1 MIQEVATDKSQMMMV
16 EVGDGATNVKS
27 KQYQF
32 FDKVKE
38 NLQQGVLNTPN
49 IASTKIRVQ
58 PINDNKPQ
66 NGLFPELGYYGSSF
80 FTGVDSLPNP
90 EQFYK
95 LSQIREVGMSVG
107 IIADARD
114 FGGYSPPVGITNF
127 SIDFYLSLVLVEATN
142 GNAVARLFT
151 SDDNPYIIGRLVT
164 IPFTFTFSAV
174 DPLAFT
180 IANPVKNFRLSDT
193 VNRTFVVNMPDFSTN
208 PTKITTVQYNQLTT
222 KNNMLASF
230 FGWNDDQYLLLSAE
244 NKLLFD
250 DFFNKGIG
258 VAPDDSQLFGIGVEV
273 SFVYFG
279 IGATFG

>member
-1 MIQEVATDKSQMMMV
+1 MIKEVATDKSQMMMV

-58 PINDNKPQ
+58 PINVNKPQ
-66 NGLFPELGYYGSSF
+66 NLLYPELGYYLSSF

-95 LSQIREVGMSVG
+95 LSQIREVGMSVS
-107 IIADARD
+107 IIADAGD
-114 FGGYSPPVGITNF
+114 LGGYSPPFGITNF
-127 SIDFYLSLVLVEATN
+127 SIDFYVSLVLVEAIN
-142 GNAVARLFT
+142 GNAVAGFFA
-151 SDDNPYIIGRLVT
+151 SGDNPYIIGRLVT

-174 DPLAFT
+174 EPLAFT

-193 VNRTFVVNMPDFSTN
+193 VNRTFVAGSPNFTTN
-208 PTKITTVQYNQLTT
+208 PTKITTEQYTQLTT
-222 KNNMLASF
+222 KNNILFSF
-230 FGWNDDQYLLLSAE
+230 FGWNDDQYLLLSAA

-250 DFFNKGIG
+250 DFFNRGLG
-258 VAPDDSQLFGIGVEV
+258 VAPNDFQLFGIGVEV